1 LNPRQ
6 LAEAVASALNDKRGV
21 EVKILDLGDLR
32 SFTDF
37 FVIAGATSDRHART
51 LADAVVEA
59 ARKVGERTLGLEGEQ
74 VGRWILIDLGDVV
87 VHVLQQ
93 DAREYYGLERLWGE
107 AEAVAWPLAA
117 GERR

>member
-1 LNPRQ
+1 MNPRQ
-6 LAEAVASALNDKRGV
+6 LAEAAASALTDKRGV
-21 EVKILDLGDLR
+21 EVRILDLGELR
-32 SFTDF
+32 SFTDL

-59 ARKVGERTLGLEGEQ
+59 AAKRGERALGMEGEEQ
-74 VGRWILIDLGDVV
+74 ARWILIDLGDVV
-87 VHVLQQ
+87 VHVFQQ

>member
-1 LNPRQ
+1 MNPRQ

-37 FVIAGATSDRHART
+37 FVIVGATSDRHART
-51 LADAVVEA
+51 LADAAVEA
-59 ARKVGERTLGLEGEQ
+59 AHQVGERALGMEGEQ
-74 VGRWILIDLGDVV
+74 VARWILIDLGDVV
-87 VHVLQQ
+87 VHVFQQ

>member
-1 LNPRQ
+1 MKPRQ
-6 LAEAVASALNDKRGV
+6 LAETVASVLNDKRGV

-59 ARKVGERTLGLEGEQ
+59 AHKVGERAIGVEGEQ

-107 AEAVAWPLAA
+107 AEAVAWPIAA
-117 GERR
+117 GQR

>member
-1 LNPRQ
+1 LNPKQ
-6 LAEAVASALNDKRGV
+6 LAEAAANALTDKRGV

-37 FVIAGATSDRHART
+37 FVIASATSDRHART

-59 ARKVGERTLGLEGEQ
+59 AQKRGERALGMEGEQ
-74 VGRWILIDLGDVV
+74 VARWILIDLGDVV
-87 VHVLQQ
+87 VHVFQE

-107 AEAVAWPLAA
+107 AEAVTWPLAA